1 VARLSAVEAC
11 AALRE
16 GGLTVRPDEI
26 TLEAREDRWLARLPG
41 DRMAWFPANARGR
54 ARLAADRRLLRLLAE
69 RCRFRVPRI
78 LDESAIGFDLRAV
91 VPGLC
96 DPFALDARIADDHAL
111 ARRLG
116 HALGLVLAEQHS
128 RIPRSDV
135 AGWLPDRV
143 PWPEPIDW
151 IRERLPDVTDDAS
164 LLARIDRVL
173 EIQAAIAVP
182 SDDRTLVH
190 GDLGVHNIAV
200 DPATGDLQ
208 GVFDY
213 DGAAWDDRHHDFR
226 YFVFDHDREDLLEA
240 AIAAYEPGTGRR
252 IDRRRVR
259 LYNAISAIC
268 YLAHRRGVA
277 ADVRHCGRTLAEDL
291 AWVRKAVDAVL

>member
-1 VARLSAVEAC
+1 
-11 AALRE
+11 
-16 GGLTVRPDEI
+16 
-26 TLEAREDRWLARLPG
+26 
-41 DRMAWFPANARGR
+41 
-54 ARLAADRRLLRLLAE
+54 LAADRRLLRLLAE

-78 LDESAIGFDLRAV
+78 LYEAESGFDLRAA

-96 DPFALDARIADDHAL
+96 DPFTLYARIANDLAL

-128 RIPRSDV
+128 RIARSDV

-143 PWPEPIDW
+143 PWPEPVDW
-151 IRERLPDVTDDAS
+151 TRERLPEVIDDAP
-164 LLARIDRVL
+164 LLAGIGRVLDIQEALDVPDGDRV
-173 EIQAAIAVP
+173 
-182 SDDRTLVH
+182 LVH

-200 DPATGDLQ
+200 DPATADLQ

-213 DGAAWDDRHHDFR
+213 DGAAWDDRHLDFR
-226 YFVFDHDREDLLEA
+226 YFIFDHEHEDLLEA
-240 AIAAYEPGTGRR
+240 AIVAYEPAAGRS

-259 LYNAISAIC
+259 LYNAASAIC
-268 YLAHRRGVA
+268 YLAFRRGVA

-291 AWVRKAVDAVL
+291 AWVRKAVDVVLR

>member
-1 VARLSAVEAC
+1 MAGVSPEEAC

-16 GGLTVRPDEI
+16 AGLDLRPDEI
-26 TLEAREDRWLARLPG
+26 ALEAREDRWLARLPG
-41 DRMAWFPANARGR
+41 DRMAWFPANGEGER
-54 ARLAADRRLLRLLAE
+54 RLAADRRLLRLLAE

-78 LDESAIGFDLRAV
+78 LYESGTGFDLRAA

-96 DPFALDARIADDHAL
+96 DPVALYARIAADRAL

-116 HALGLVLAEQHS
+116 HALGLVLAEQHGQIA
-128 RIPRSDV
+128 RPDV
-135 AGWLPDRV
+135 AGWLPERV
-143 PWPEPIDW
+143 PWPEPTGW
-151 IRERLPDVTDDAS
+151 IRERLPEVTDDAA

-173 EIQAAIAVP
+173 DARDALDVP
-182 SDDRTLVH
+182 EKDRALVH

-200 DPATGDLQ
+200 DPIMGDLR

-213 DGAAWDDRHHDFR
+213 DGASWDDRHHDFR
-226 YFVFDHDREDLLEA
+226 YLVFDHADEGLLEA
-240 AIAAYEPGTGRR
+240 AIAAYESAAGHE

-259 LYNAISAIC
+259 LYNAASAIC
-268 YLAHRRGVA
+268 YLAYRRGVA
-277 ADVRHCGRTLAEDL
+277 AHVRHCGRTLAEDL

>member
-1 VARLSAVEAC
+1 MARLNPAEVC

-16 GGLTVRPDEI
+16 AGLSLRPEEI
-26 TLEAREDRWLARLPG
+26 TLDAREDRWLVRLPG

-54 ARLAADRRLLRLLAE
+54 VRLAADRRLLRLLAE

-78 LDESAIGFDLRAV
+78 LYEAENGFDLRAA

-96 DPFALDARIADDHAL
+96 DPFALYGRIANDPAV

-116 HALGLVLAEQHS
+116 HALGLILAEQHS
-128 RIPRSDV
+128 QIARSDV

-143 PWPEPIDW
+143 PWPEPVDW
-151 IRERLPDVTDDAS
+151 IRERLPEVADDS
-164 LLARIDRVL
+164 LLLTRIDRVL
-173 EIQAAIAVP
+173 DIREALDVP
-182 SDDRTLVH
+182 DGDRVLVH

-200 DPATGDLQ
+200 DPVTADLL

-240 AIAAYEPGTGRR
+240 AIAAYEPAIGRS

-259 LYNAISAIC
+259 LYNAASAIC
-268 YLAHRRGVA
+268 YLTFRRGVA
-277 ADVRHCGRTLAEDL
+277 SDVRHCGRTLAEDL

>member
-1 VARLSAVEAC
+1 MAGVSPVEAC

-16 GGLTVRPDEI
+16 AGLDLRPDEI
-26 TLEAREDRWLARLPG
+26 VLEAREDRWLARLPG
-41 DRMAWFPANARGR
+41 DRMAWFPANARGK
-54 ARLAADRRLLRLLAE
+54 ARLATDRRLLRLLAE

-78 LDESAIGFDLRAV
+78 LHESGSGFDLRAA

-96 DPFALDARIADDHAL
+96 DPFALYARIAVDPAL

-116 HALGLVLAEQHS
+116 QALGLVLAQQHS
-128 RIPRSDV
+128 RIARLDV

-143 PWPEPIDW
+143 PWPEPLAW
-151 IRERLPDVTDDAS
+151 IRERLPEVTDDAS
-164 LLARIDRVL
+164 LLAGIDRVL
-173 EIQAAIAVP
+173 ALQDALDVP
-182 SDDRTLVH
+182 NGDRALVH

-226 YFVFDHDREDLLEA
+226 YLVFDHEGEDLLEA
-240 AIAAYEPGTGRR
+240 AIAAYEPAAGRR

-259 LYNAISAIC
+259 LYNATSAIC
-268 YLAHRRGVA
+268 YLAYRRGVA
-277 ADVRHCGRTLAEDL
+277 ADVRHCGRILAEDM
-291 AWVRKAVDAVL
+291 AWVRKAVDAVP

>member
-1 VARLSAVEAC
+1 MSPAEAC

-16 GGLTVRPDEI
+16 AGLDLRPDEI
-26 TLEAREDRWLARLPG
+26 TLDAREDRWLARLPG
-41 DRMAWFPANARGR
+41 NRMAWFPANGQGR
-54 ARLAADRRLLRLLAE
+54 TRLAADRRLLRLLAD

-78 LDESAIGFDLRAV
+78 LYESEAGFDLRAA
-91 VPGLC
+91 VPGPC
-96 DPFALDARIADDHAL
+96 DPFALHARIAVDRAA

-116 HALGLVLAEQHS
+116 HALGLVLAEQHG
-128 RIPRSDV
+128 RIARRDV
-135 AGWLPDRV
+135 AGWLRDRV
-143 PWPEPIDW
+143 PWPEPAGW
-151 IRERLPDVTDDAS
+151 IRERLPEVTGDAS

-173 EIQAAIAVP
+173 DSLEALLVP
-182 SDDRTLVH
+182 EGDRALVH
-190 GDLGVHNIAV
+190 GDLGVHNIAI

-226 YFVFDHDREDLLEA
+226 YFVFDHDGEDLLEA
-240 AIAAYEPGTGRR
+240 AIAAYEPAVGRG

-259 LYNAISAIC
+259 LYNAASAIC
-268 YLAHRRGVA
+268 YLAYRRGVA